1 MPAARITI
9 DLTFLSKSV
18 KVHMT
23 KVDNRGLVTAQYT
36 TAVKRTARWSE
47 ARILDRLLGAVKSQ
61 MAYSENELDL
71 WGSEEPTRS
80 S

>member
-1 MPAARITI
+1 MAAPRVTI
-9 DLTFLSKSV
+9 ELTFLAKTV
-18 KVHMT
+18 KVHLV

-36 TAVKRTARWSE
+36 TAVKRTARWGE

-71 WGSEEPTRS
+71 WGAE
-80 S
+80 